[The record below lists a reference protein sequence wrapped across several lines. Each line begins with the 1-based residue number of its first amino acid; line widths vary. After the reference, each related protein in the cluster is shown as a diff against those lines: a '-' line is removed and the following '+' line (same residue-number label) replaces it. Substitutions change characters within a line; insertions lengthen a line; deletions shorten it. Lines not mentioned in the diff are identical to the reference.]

1 MMQQQAKVNAALA
14 KQQQQQQQRQPV
26 NNQMVK
32 KDRWRIGRVWLW
44 RWITFR
50 RQKEQYSETEEEEE
64 EEEVSEED
72 EANVDPKSH
81 PVIPDQPS
89 KPEKVGNIDSLVFL
103 KEYAKDPR
111 RQYVTVAAKLGI
123 AKFEPFYHWTKI
135 AISIGGILKHLN
147 CIFIRPF

>member
-1 MMQQQAKVNAALA
+1 MQQQAKVNAASA
-14 KQQQQQQQRQPV
+14 QQQQQQQQGQPV

-64 EEEVSEED
+64 EEVSEDD

-81 PVIPDQPS
+81 TVISDQPT
-89 KPEKVGNIDSLVFL
+89 KPEKVGNIDSPVFL

-111 RQYVTVAAKLGI
+111 RQYVTVAA
-123 AKFEPFYHWTKI
+123 
-135 AISIGGILKHLN
+135 
-147 CIFIRPF
+147 

>member
-32 KDRWRIGRVWLW
+32 KDRCRIGRVWLW

-64 EEEVSEED
+64 EEVSEDD

-111 RQYVTVAAKLGI
+111 RQYMLQ
-123 AKFEPFYHWTKI
+123 
-135 AISIGGILKHLN
+135 LQLN
-147 CIFIRPF
+147 